1 MPNAH
6 ARPGGG
12 EGPAGRLE
20 VICGPMFA
28 GKTTALIAA
37 LERVRRAGETC
48 RVWAFK
54 PALDGRYHP
63 TALASHA
70 GGRFEARAV
79 EHAGEIEEA
88 VLGGGGSAGGERDRP
103 ARAVVGID
111 EAHFFGAALVGPVRA
126 LVDSG
131 CRVVV
136 AGLERD
142 HRGEPFE
149 PMPALLCEA
158 DAVTKLVAACARCG
172 GEAVHTQRLVAS
184 GSRIVVGG
192 AGMYEPRCRACFRPG
207 GAA

>member
-1 MPNAH
+1 
-6 ARPGGG
+6 
-12 EGPAGRLE
+12 
-20 VICGPMFA
+20 MFA

-37 LERVRRAGETC
+37 LERVRGAGEAC

-70 GGRFEARAV
+70 GGRFDARAI
-79 EHAGEIEEA
+79 EHAGEIEAA
-88 VLGGGGSAGGERDRP
+88 VLGGGGSAGGGSDRA
-103 ARAVVGID
+103 ARGVVGVVGID
-111 EAHFFGAALVGPVRA
+111 EAHFFGLGLVEPVRA
-126 LVDSG
+126 LVAAG
-131 CRVVV
+131 WRVVV

-184 GSRIVVGG
+184 ESRIVVGG

>member
-6 ARPGGG
+6 ARPSGGDR
-12 EGPAGRLE
+12 PAGRLE

-37 LERVRRAGETC
+37 LERARGAMAAG
-48 RVWAFK
+48 VWAFK
-54 PALDGRYHP
+54 PSLDGRYHP

-70 GGRFEARAV
+70 GARFEARAI

-88 VLGGGGSAGGERDRP
+88 VLGSGLEGLEAP
-103 ARAVVGID
+103 AVVGID
-111 EAHFFGAALVGPVRA
+111 EAHFFGAGLVGPVRS
-126 LVDSG
+126 LVASG
-131 CRVVV
+131 VRVVV

-149 PMPALLCEA
+149 PLPALLCEA
-158 DAVTKLVAACARCG
+158 DAVTKLTAACARCG
-172 GEAVHTQRLVAS
+172 CEAVHTQRIVAS
-184 GSRIVVGG
+184 DSRIVVGG

-207 GAA
+207 SGG